1 MYHKDGGSGVKLI
14 GEPSSLKIMQPEV
27 SHDDRYIW
35 YANRTN
41 SWQYNAG
48 LPQYQISTYD
58 RETGETKRETS
69 RFGSAFTP
77 TLSPDEVRSAMQTSS
92 VDIGSSGYD
101 TQTGWGRINA
111 FNAVSMYS
119 AQPDAQV
126 DVNNFEIEASSNQ
139 MVFETINLSN
149 GIDGEDDLEFSILE
163 SSYKWY
169 WYYFTY
175 RIREGANFKG
185 NTY

>member
-1 MYHKDGGSGVKLI
+1 M
-14 GEPSSLKIMQPEV
+14 
-27 SHDDRYIW
+27 
-35 YANRTN
+35 A
-41 SWQYNAG
+41 
-48 LPQYQISTYD
+48 
-58 RETGETKRETS
+58 
-69 RFGSAFTP
+69 P

-139 MVFETINLSN
+139 MVFEIINLSN

-163 SSYKWY
+163 SSYKWGDSNGNI
-169 WYYFTY
+169 FEAIMAVSKSQSLGQITEKLFQLGGEY
-175 RIREGANFKG
+175 RRNM
-185 NTY
+185 